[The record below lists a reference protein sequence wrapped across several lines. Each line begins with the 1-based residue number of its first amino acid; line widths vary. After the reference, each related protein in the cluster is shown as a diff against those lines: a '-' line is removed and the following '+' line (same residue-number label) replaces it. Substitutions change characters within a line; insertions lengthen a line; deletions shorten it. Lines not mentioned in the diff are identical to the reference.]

1 MKRYQEIEI
10 ERHCKN
16 TKSFLKHLQAKHPQL
31 FEIWGEEIEFNL
43 NQGITCEHEIDSG
56 YILHTINDE
65 DFYYVSFIATSEEQ
79 VIIED

>member
-43 NQGITCEHEIDSG
+43 NQGMRPPSKNRHKKASKNEMNRSISLI
-56 YILHTINDE
+56 Y
-65 DFYYVSFIATSEEQ
+65 
-79 VIIED
+79 